1 MKNLAQTSFK
11 AYSELKNDPAFLE
24 YLENVSPLKF
34 YAQTNIGSRPAKRG
48 GSGKLTLD
56 SLRAIPFVGA
66 WSQIKQNVPGFYGVG
81 AALKEMELQG
91 NLTEVNELYEQNAF
105 FRALIDNCEMAMQK
119 SFFPLTEFLSKDK
132 NYGKIWHKIHD
143 EHELAKK
150 YLQKITGTSALMND
164 YPIEHES
171 VQMREKIILPL
182 TTIQQFA
189 LTRIR
194 QPENANLQRSY
205 EKLVIRCSFGIINAG
220 RNSA

>member
-1 MKNLAQTSFK
+1 MKNLAKTSFA
-11 AYSELKNDPAFLE
+11 AYSELKNDPAFLN

-56 SLRAIPFVGA
+56 NLRAIPFVGA

-81 AALKEMELQG
+81 AALKEMEVSG
-91 NLTEVNELYEQNAF
+91 KISSEVKDLYEQNAF
-105 FRALIDNCEMAMQK
+105 FKALIDNCEMAMQK
-119 SFFPLTEFLSKDK
+119 SFFPLTQFLSEDK
-132 NYGKIWHKIHD
+132 VYGEIWRKIHD
-143 EHELAKK
+143 EHELSKK

-164 YPIEHES
+164 YPVEHES

-189 LTRIR
+189 L
-194 QPENANLQRSY
+194 A
-205 EKLVIRCSFGIINAG
+205 K
-220 RNSA
+220 NSPIGKCGFAKGV